1 MTEKPTGS
9 FARNVSIYTIGA
21 LIVAALLGASY
32 AWLGRTG
39 PGHPAGPI
47 EPVTLAT
54 VNSYAGSLVPIAQAN
69 GYFADE
75 GLGVTIQPHSAGKFA
90 LDAAL
95 GGQANLATV
104 ADIPIM
110 FAAMNGRPVVI
121 VATISMAEKD
131 QGIIG
136 RKDHGVSAPADLKGK
151 RIGVTLGTSGHFFLD
166 GFLVRQKLS
175 VSDVKLRNLKPEE
188 FSDAMAKGEVD
199 AVATWDPHLSALQ
212 TQLGDKG
219 MIFYGEK
226 IYAQAFNI
234 AGARDYVGSHPET
247 IKKLLRALVR
257 AERFVTDEPVAARKF
272 VAEATKVDLARLGEL
287 WSGYR
292 FNVALDQSLLLALE
306 DETRWAIKNKLT
318 DGRDIPNYVDHIYL
332 DGLAAVKP
340 KAVTI
345 IH

>member
-151 RIGVTLGTSGHFFLD
+151 RIGVTLD
-166 GFLVRQKLS
+166 RKS
-175 VSDVKLRNLKPEE
+175 VV
-188 FSDAMAKGEVD
+188 
-199 AVATWDPHLSALQ
+199 
-212 TQLGDKG
+212 
-219 MIFYGEK
+219 
-226 IYAQAFNI
+226 
-234 AGARDYVGSHPET
+234 
-247 IKKLLRALVR
+247 
-257 AERFVTDEPVAARKF
+257 
-272 VAEATKVDLARLGEL
+272 
-287 WSGYR
+287 
-292 FNVALDQSLLLALE
+292 
-306 DETRWAIKNKLT
+306 
-318 DGRDIPNYVDHIYL
+318 
-332 DGLAAVKP
+332 
-340 KAVTI
+340 
-345 IH
+345 